1 MTIED
6 KIMKTST
13 HSSLYQLKED
23 FKNRLITKGEL
34 EEMLELYELNTQVSN
49 N

>member
-13 HSSLYQLKED
+13 HSSLYQAEED

-34 EEMLELYELNTQVSN
+34 EEIVELYELNIQVSN